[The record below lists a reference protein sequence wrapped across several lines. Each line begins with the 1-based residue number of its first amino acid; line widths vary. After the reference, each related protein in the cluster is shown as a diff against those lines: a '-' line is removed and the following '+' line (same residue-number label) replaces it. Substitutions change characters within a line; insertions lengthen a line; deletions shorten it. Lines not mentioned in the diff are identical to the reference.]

1 MLLDLEAFR
10 AVPLT
15 REPFNY
21 TVVTNAVPPAA
32 ASAIRADF
40 PEIEDSG
47 LLPVEAT
54 HPGPAFRQF
63 IEDLKSEAVARAF
76 SEKFGVDLVGRSQM
90 ITVRGRCARRDG
102 RIHTDSNAKLVTVLF
117 YFNESWEAGGGRLRL
132 LRSGTDLNDMIAEV
146 PPDGGTMIAFRRSDN
161 SWHGHEPYEGVR
173 RYVMM
178 NWMTSD
184 FAATREIC
192 RHRVS
197 AVAKRASAWLK
208 PTANRRGGAVA

>member
-1 MLLDLEAFR
+1 
-10 AVPLT
+10 
-15 REPFNY
+15 
-21 TVVTNAVPPAA
+21 
-32 ASAIRADF
+32 
-40 PEIEDSG
+40 
-47 LLPVEAT
+47 
-54 HPGPAFRQF
+54 
-63 IEDLKSEAVARAF
+63 
-76 SEKFGVDLVGRSQM
+76 
-90 ITVRGRCARRDG
+90 
-102 RIHTDSNAKLVTVLF
+102 
-117 YFNESWEAGGGRLRL
+117 
-132 LRSGTDLNDMIAEV
+132 MIAEV